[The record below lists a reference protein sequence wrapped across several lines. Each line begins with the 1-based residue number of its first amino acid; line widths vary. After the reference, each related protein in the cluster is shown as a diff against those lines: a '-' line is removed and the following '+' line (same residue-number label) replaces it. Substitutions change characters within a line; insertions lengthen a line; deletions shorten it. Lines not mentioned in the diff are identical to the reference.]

1 MEIFMMF
8 LDEYNLK
15 NDFLG
20 FSLIFQPHV
29 VIEFRVVTRLI
40 KKTQER
46 TMRCSLL
53 RQKKKKKKL
62 GANLGCKTP
71 TRVGFFIKA
80 KRIALTH

>member
-1 MEIFMMF
+1 MMF

-53 RQKKKKKKL
+53 RQKLKKKKIR
-62 GANLGCKTP
+62 CKP
-71 TRVGFFIKA
+71 RLQDPNTRRLFY
-80 KRIALTH
+80 

>member
-1 MEIFMMF
+1 MMF

-53 RQKKKKKKL
+53 RQKLKKK
-62 GANLGCKTP
+62 N
-71 TRVGFFIKA
+71 
-80 KRIALTH
+80 

>member
-1 MEIFMMF
+1 MMF

-53 RQKKKKKKL
+53 RQKLKKKIW
-62 GANLGCKTP
+62 CKP
-71 TRVGFFIKA
+71 RLQDPNTRRLFY
-80 KRIALTH
+80 

>member
-1 MEIFMMF
+1 MMF

-53 RQKKKKKKL
+53 RQKLKKKIR
-62 GANLGCKTP
+62 CKP
-71 TRVGFFIKA
+71 RLQDPNTRRLFY
-80 KRIALTH
+80 